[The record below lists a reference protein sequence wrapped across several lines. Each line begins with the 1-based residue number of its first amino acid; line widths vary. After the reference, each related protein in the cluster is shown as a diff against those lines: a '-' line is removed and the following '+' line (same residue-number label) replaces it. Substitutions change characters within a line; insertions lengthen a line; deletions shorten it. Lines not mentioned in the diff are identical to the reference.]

1 MKIFYNG
8 KIVTMKEENDIQEAL
23 CIENG
28 KIKLVGSNEDVLK
41 LKDEST
47 ELVDLEGKSM
57 YPGFIDPH
65 SHFGMQ
71 SNFASFTLIA
81 APPIGVVDSIEKMIA
96 VLKDGVENNYAN
108 DGSVFFAYGYDHEEL
123 AEKRHPTRDD
133 LDKVSKDIPI
143 IIAHASMHVG
153 SLNSKAIEI
162 LGIKENEEN
171 PEGGFYGRYEG
182 TDKINGYVEELA
194 FQKNIFEILKMDH
207 TKLDEI
213 IKAGQEIYAKAGV
226 TTVQDGWTGNE
237 EFSLF
242 KNAVDKDIID
252 LDVHAYPPAMKE
264 FQKGNRWIEG
274 EAGVKVG
281 ENIGGNGNV
290 NFSGYKIVLDGSPQ
304 ARTAFM
310 SKPYEVVNEND
321 DPNYVAYPFFEHDDV
336 VIEGILYAMNQ
347 NKPFL
352 VHCNG
357 DGAGDQLLRCY
368 EEALK
373 QCKVEY
379 TARPVMI
386 HCQTIREDQID
397 KMAEYGIV
405 PAMFPIHTYFWGD
418 VHIQNFGRERA
429 NKISNQRYALSKGLL
444 PTSHEDSPVLP
455 PNTILSIWAA
465 CNRTTRTGQIL
476 GEELRLTRY
485 EAIRTVTYNAAYQY
499 SEEDIKG
506 TIEAGKQADFVIP
519 NVDLLTC
526 SNDELFKA
534 HAIETIKRG
543 KTIYKK

>member
-8 KIVTMKEENDIQEAL
+8 KIVTMKEENDIQEAV
-23 CIENG
+23 CVENG
-28 KIKLVGSNEDVLK
+28 KIKLVGSNDEVLN

-65 SHFGMQ
+65 SHYGMQ
-71 SNFASFTLIA
+71 SNFAGFTLIA
-81 APPIGVVDSIEKMIA
+81 APPTGVVDSIDKMIA

-123 AEKRHPTRDD
+123 AEKRHPRKDD

-143 IIAHASMHVG
+143 IVAHASMHVG
-153 SLNSKAIEI
+153 SLNSAAIKM
-162 LGIKENEEN
+162 LGLKENEPN

-182 TDKINGYVEELA
+182 TDKITGYVEELA
-194 FQKNIFEILKMDH
+194 FQKPIFEILKMDH
-207 TKLDEI
+207 DKLDVI
-213 IKAGQEIYAKAGV
+213 VKAGQDLYAKSGI

-237 EFSLF
+237 EFDLF
-242 KNAVDKDIID
+242 KYGVENGLLD
-252 LDVHAYPPAMKE
+252 LDVHAYPPAMKD
-264 FQKGNRWIEG
+264 FQKGNHWTDGEFGIEY
-274 EAGVKVG
+274 
-281 ENIGGNGNV
+281 GGNLGGVGNV
-290 NFSGYKIVLDGSPQ
+290 KFSGYKLILDGSPQ

-310 SKPYEVVNEND
+310 SKPYEVVHEND
-321 DPNYVAYPFFEHDDV
+321 DPNYVAYPFFEDDEI
-336 VIEGILYAMNQ
+336 VIEGLLNAMRQ
-347 NKPFL
+347 NAPVLF
-352 VHCNG
+352 HTNG

-373 QCKVEY
+373 RCETEY

-429 NKISNQRYALSKGLL
+429 NKISNQKYALSKGLL
-444 PTSHEDSPVLP
+444 PTSHEDCPVLP
-455 PNTILSIWAA
+455 PNTILSIWSA
-465 CNRTTRTGQIL
+465 CNRKTRTGQIL

-485 EAIRTVTYNAAYQY
+485 EALRTVTYNAAYQY

-506 TIEAGKQADFVIP
+506 TIEVGKMADLVIT
-519 NVDLLTC
+519 NEDLLTC
-526 SNDELFKA
+526 SDDDLFNA
-534 HAIETIKRG
+534 YVLETIKRG
-543 KTIYKK
+543 KTIFKK